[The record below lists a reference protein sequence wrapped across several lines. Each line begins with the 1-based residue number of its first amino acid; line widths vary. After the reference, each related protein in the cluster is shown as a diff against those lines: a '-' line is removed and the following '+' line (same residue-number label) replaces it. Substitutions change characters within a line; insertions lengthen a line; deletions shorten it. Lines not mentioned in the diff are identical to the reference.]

1 MKDKSNKQLLSL
13 TYKIGEVQ
21 KDLLTI
27 SSYSDTFVKI
37 ESKRYNLPLCIIGN
51 NIFQWNDKNYLNLN
65 LEIVKNL
72 FDDSNRSVVERIE
85 VVVIGLSSGKINN
98 LIELKN
104 KSMNAKLPLEIMKHD
119 AACRTINILSM
130 EGRKI
135 LAIII

>member
-65 LEIVKNL
+65 LEIVKKL

-85 VVVIGLSSGKINN
+85 VIIIGLSCGKINN
-98 LIELKN
+98 LIDLKN
-104 KSMNAKLPLEIMKHD
+104 KSMDTKLPLEIMKHD

>member
-1 MKDKSNKQLLSL
+1 MKDKLNNQLLSL

-72 FDDSNRSVVERIE
+72 FDDSNRSVVDRIE
-85 VVVIGLSSGKINN
+85 VIIIGLSSGKINN
-98 LIELKN
+98 LIDLKN
-104 KSMNAKLPLEIMKHD
+104 KSMDTKLPLEIMKHD